1 MVINRRVIDLRQAH
15 RRLQVIVSPPI
26 VREYLFVLEHY
37 VVVPPKRLKTIEN
50 RLANAS
56 YITHVN
62 LGKRFFLSRDPKDN
76 MLMTRQ
82 KSERQNF

>member
-62 LGKRFFLSRDPKDN
+62 LGKRFFLSRDP
-76 MLMTRQ
+76 
-82 KSERQNF
+82 